1 MPGFFDVHEKLNTPQ
16 RDLPKD
22 PATLSV
28 TQITALIDKTLK
40 TNLPPAV
47 LVRGELSNINLH
59 RASGHFYFTLKDA
72 SACLDCVM
80 FKDAAAKMKF
90 KPADGMEMLAA
101 GRIGVYA
108 QRGKYQL
115 YTNSLTPLGQGAL
128 ELAFQQLK
136 SKLEREGLFDPLRKR
151 PIPKYPLNIVLL
163 TSRATAA
170 LQDMLKVLRRFAH
183 LRISIYHVPV
193 QGDGSAE
200 KIAAALDHLS
210 KCDDF
215 PCDVILLARGG
226 GSLEDLW
233 EFNEEI
239 VARAIVRS
247 RIPVITGIGHEVDVS
262 IADLVADYHAH
273 TPTEA
278 ARIVTAFWNEALDTV
293 DSHSIR
299 LRRAA
304 GASLADC
311 QQRLTSI
318 ERHEL
323 FRRPMDIVDSRRQRV
338 DDLQRSLRIATSDR
352 VRLLQRDI
360 AKFAARL
367 EAHQPTRVLS
377 RKRDAVRAIE
387 QRLSVAFAARMRRA
401 TDRIY
406 QYDSRLQDKH
416 PRHIVR
422 LAQQRV
428 TSLESLLN
436 AYNPI
441 NVLKRGYSI
450 TTVKKTGQV
459 IRSSK
464 NFEGGEVILT
474 RLPDGTIESV
484 IEHPLFVKPE

>member
-1 MPGFFDVHEKLNTPQ
+1 
-16 RDLPKD
+16 
-22 PATLSV
+22 
-28 TQITALIDKTLK
+28 
-40 TNLPPAV
+40 
-47 LVRGELSNINLH
+47 
-59 RASGHFYFTLKDA
+59 
-72 SACLDCVM
+72 
-80 FKDAAAKMKF
+80 
-90 KPADGMEMLAA
+90 
-101 GRIGVYA
+101 
-108 QRGKYQL
+108 
-115 YTNSLTPLGQGAL
+115 
-128 ELAFQQLK
+128 
-136 SKLEREGLFDPLRKR
+136 
-151 PIPKYPLNIVLL
+151 
-163 TSRATAA
+163 
-170 LQDMLKVLRRFAH
+170 MLKVLRRFAH

-262 IADLVADYHAH
+262 TADLVADYHAH

-278 ARIVTAFWNEALDTV
+278 ARIVTAFWNEAARHRRFPLDPP
-293 DSHSIR
+293 SPR
-299 LRRAA
+299 A

-416 PRHIVR
+416 PRHIKVR

-484 IEHPLFVKPE
+484 IEHPLFRQTRVAHGFSTSISNLYRTSFCSYVTSCL